1 VVLAAA
7 LTAAAAQDVAL
18 VGIVPGALLVV
29 GEDLVGGLDVCKQG
43 GCALDV
49 AIVAVG
55 MELEGLAA
63 VCLFEPG
70 MG

>member
-7 LTAAAAQDVAL
+7 LATAAAQNVAL

-29 GEDLVGGLDVCKQG
+29 GEDLVCRLDVGKQSG
-43 GCALDV
+43 RALDV
-49 AIVAVG
+49 AIVAVRV
-55 MELEGLAA
+55 ELEGLAA

-70 MG
+70 MV